1 MAPDSLICRIQNKYF
16 AIIENEDKKIEKK
29 KIQNP
34 KSIKGEK
41 LQNVHALHCTYSTT
55 GLGLLEVW
63 S

>member
-16 AIIENEDKKIEKK
+16 AIIEKEDKKIEKK
-29 KIQNP
+29 IQNP
-34 KSIKGEK
+34 ESIKGEK

-55 GLGLLEVW
+55 GLGLPEVW